1 MKRFLIFLLLVG
13 SQNVF
18 GQGYLNFP
26 LDTLALDSFYN
37 YRAQIKYDANGN
49 YNIVNTRQ
57 FHTASET
64 RDIFFWTDRSGT
76 IEKIRVTNNNIDD
89 NYAIVD
95 FDWQNNVHI
104 GWERR
109 DGSNLFQVIYAN
121 ERQTTGDFSNTVWI
135 TSGGLNKATPHMAV
149 GTDSIAHFVYMTF
162 VTGQDNAYYRTYNF
176 ITSQLGPEI
185 TLGPAEASGENDI
198 EAAVDNLNN
207 VHITYTTNTNFNGGA
222 LMYFTNEGGSLVS
235 IPTGLSANV
244 SYPDITIDN
253 NNTVYIVY
261 RLSTDNRLY
270 VISRP
275 IGGSFTAP
283 VAIVPP
289 GVGLPAFWRSIDTDD
304 VGNLYVTYA
313 NNNSSGP
320 KGVFLVYGQ
329 GTVFNGPFLV
339 YQDSAG
345 AYLSMGSTSVTAKN
359 HGEVAISFTP
369 AASRFGNVVSDLF
382 VKEGIMALVGIEDPV
397 SHPDKFILRDN
408 YPNPFNPSTS
418 IGYVLPWGSN
428 VRLTVYDISGKAI
441 KTIVDKFEHAG
452 EYSVTFDASGLTT
465 GVYFYKLETDEFTE
479 TKKML
484 LVK

>member
-1 MKRFLIFLLLVG
+1 
-13 SQNVF
+13 
-18 GQGYLNFP
+18 
-26 LDTLALDSFYN
+26 
-37 YRAQIKYDANGN
+37 
-49 YNIVNTRQ
+49 TRQ

-244 SYPDITIDN
+244 
-253 NNTVYIVY
+253 
-261 RLSTDNRLY
+261 
-270 VISRP
+270 
-275 IGGSFTAP
+275 
-283 VAIVPP
+283 
-289 GVGLPAFWRSIDTDD
+289 
-304 VGNLYVTYA
+304 
-313 NNNSSGP
+313 
-320 KGVFLVYGQ
+320 
-329 GTVFNGPFLV
+329 
-339 YQDSAG
+339 
-345 AYLSMGSTSVTAKN
+345 
-359 HGEVAISFTP
+359 
-369 AASRFGNVVSDLF
+369 
-382 VKEGIMALVGIEDPV
+382 
-397 SHPDKFILRDN
+397 
-408 YPNPFNPSTS
+408 
-418 IGYVLPWGSN
+418 
-428 VRLTVYDISGKAI
+428 
-441 KTIVDKFEHAG
+441 
-452 EYSVTFDASGLTT
+452 
-465 GVYFYKLETDEFTE
+465 
-479 TKKML
+479 
-484 LVK
+484 